1 MNKEQIARAEQNKVN
16 ELERLEKIR
25 KLCNKLT
32 DELQDRL
39 GTKVKL
45 YAGYLNERIVICEGN
60 SIVADIWHGYFHQLT
75 EMVVI
80 PGLCTDEMEIVFE
93 LCKLT
98 DGRSR
103 K

>member
-1 MNKEQIARAEQNKVN
+1 
-16 ELERLEKIR
+16 
-25 KLCNKLT
+25 
-32 DELQDRL
+32 
-39 GTKVKL
+39 
-45 YAGYLNERIVICEGN
+45 
-60 SIVADIWHGYFHQLT
+60 
-75 EMVVI
+75 MVVI